1 MSVTLVMGL
10 LTFLVGLT
18 MEILSLMALLH
29 IPPLDRVD
37 LLERIVLFFGGV
49 ILMVLGYIM
58 ARNLPQ
64 PSVTVEEIPPVST
77 PAPEELPPPQP

>member
-1 MSVTLVMGL
+1 MNITLVMGF

-18 MEILSLMALLH
+18 MELLNLMAILD
-29 IPPLDRVD
+29 IAPLDKIE
-37 LLERIVLFFGGV
+37 LGERLVLFFGGV
-49 ILMVLGYIM
+49 ILMVLGYVM

-77 PAPEELPPPQP
+77 TASEELPPP